1 MGVVVKARL
10 ELSNIV
16 RGYRKPAVE
25 DDKGQAERLADS
37 TGNDDP
43 SSGGSG

>member
-1 MGVVVKARL
+1 MIIAAGVG
-10 ELSNIV
+10 SGI
-16 RGYRKPAVE
+16 RGYRKPVVE
-25 DDKGQAERLADS
+25 DDKGQAERLADR

>member
-1 MGVVVKARL
+1 MIIAAALVLACG
-10 ELSNIV
+10 
-16 RGYRKPAVE
+16 GYRKPVVE
-25 DDKGQAERLADS
+25 DDKGQAERPADR